1 MIATEPY
8 APASRLRVTDA
19 FGYWF
24 SGFFDGE
31 GTLLAMRENDRQ
43 LTLKIQILLRDDDGS
58 VNRWIQENL
67 GCGKIYPH
75 AVSRQARV
83 KTKPGSMF
91 RIRDIRDLAEIV
103 VPLFD
108 KYPLHSKKAREYLI
122 WKKLLLLRYQETMG
136 RSPHSTPYSQEYC
149 TEFDSAIKQ
158 LRAIRK
164 YREHADLEATQCNTS
179 SPN

>member
-1 MIATEPY
+1 MTDTESC
-8 APASRLRVTDA
+8 APPSRLRVTDE

-31 GTLLAMRENDRQ
+31 GTLLAMRENGRQ
-43 LTLKIQILLRDDDGS
+43 LTQKIQILLRDDDGS
-58 VNRWIQENL
+58 VNRWIQESL

-75 AVSRQARV
+75 AVSRKARV

-91 RIRDIRDLAEIV
+91 RIRDVRDLTEIV

-108 KYPLHSKKAREYLI
+108 KYPLHSKKAREYPI
-122 WKKLLLLRYQETMG
+122 WKKLLLLRYKEMIG
-136 RSPHSTPYSQEYC
+136 RSPHNTPYSQEYC
-149 TEFDSAIKQ
+149 TEFDSAIMQ

-164 YREHADLEATQCNTS
+164 YREHAGVEASQCNTS
-179 SPN
+179 SRN

>member
-1 MIATEPY
+1 VIATESQ
-8 APASRLRVTDA
+8 APPSRLHVTDE

>member
-1 MIATEPY
+1 MIATESQ
-8 APASRLRVTDA
+8 APPSRLRVTDE

-31 GTLLAMRENDRQ
+31 GTLLAMKENGRQ
-43 LTLKIQILLRDDDGS
+43 LTQKIQILLRDDDGS

-67 GCGKIYPH
+67 GCGKIYEH
-75 AVSRQARV
+75 AVSRTARV

-91 RIRDIRDLAEIV
+91 RIRDIRDLVEIV

-122 WKKLLLLRYQETMG
+122 WKRLLLLRYQETMG
-136 RSPHSTPYSQEYC
+136 CSPHNTPYSQQYC

-164 YREHADLEATQCNTS
+164 YRKPAPKEASECNA
-179 SPN
+179 